1 MRRVVLGAKI
11 SIGFLL
17 ALALL
22 LGISVIASRNTRALI
37 ETNRWVVHTH
47 EVIAA
52 LDQVLSELRDAE
64 TGQRGYLLT
73 GEEPYLEPY
82 HAAAGVVQHTVQE
95 LQQLTADNPGQ
106 QQQLAV
112 LQPLIEQRL
121 ILLQEAI
128 QLQQQ
133 GGPEAARQIIRS
145 GRGKRLM
152 DEIRTVIAKM
162 ESTEHT
168 LLSQRTAAVE
178 AATQNTLSAI
188 TCGTVLAFL
197 LVGLCG
203 TVVSRDLAKRRQAE
217 RALATL
223 NAELEH
229 RVEERTAAL
238 LQANTAL
245 QQEVAERRRAEETL
259 TQHAEALRHSN
270 EELQRF
276 AYVASHDLQE
286 PLRMV
291 TSYVQ
296 LLAKRYESKLDAEAE
311 QFIAYAVEGTQRMKA
326 LIDDL
331 LAYARVE
338 SRGQS
343 LVLTNS
349 ENLFR
354 QVLSDM
360 QVSITE
366 TGAVV
371 THDPLPTVLADRTQL
386 GLLFQNLLSNAL
398 KFRATRLPR
407 VHVSVRQE
415 DSQWLFTVKD
425 NGIGI
430 EPQYANKIFELFQ
443 RLHTR
448 QEYPGTGLGL
458 AICRRIV
465 ERHGGR
471 IWVESE
477 LDEGAR
483 FSFTLP
489 VHDSIQ
495 EA

>member
-1 MRRVVLGAKI
+1 
-11 SIGFLL
+11 
-17 ALALL
+17 
-22 LGISVIASRNTRALI
+22 
-37 ETNRWVVHTH
+37 
-47 EVIAA
+47 
-52 LDQVLSELRDAE
+52 
-64 TGQRGYLLT
+64 
-73 GEEPYLEPY
+73 
-82 HAAAGVVQHTVQE
+82 
-95 LQQLTADNPGQ
+95 
-106 QQQLAV
+106 
-112 LQPLIEQRL
+112 
-121 ILLQEAI
+121 
-128 QLQQQ
+128 
-133 GGPEAARQIIRS
+133 
-145 GRGKRLM
+145 
-152 DEIRTVIAKM
+152 
-162 ESTEHT
+162 
-168 LLSQRTAAVE
+168 
-178 AATQNTLSAI
+178 
-188 TCGTVLAFL
+188 VLAFL

-296 LLAKRYESKLDAEAE
+296 LLAKRYEGKLGAEAE

-343 LVLTNS
+343 LLLTDS
-349 ENLFR
+349 EKLFR
-354 QVLSDM
+354 QVLSVM

-398 KFRATRLPR
+398 KFRATRPPR
-407 VHVSVRQE
+407 VHVSVRPE

-430 EPQYANKIFELFQ
+430 EPQYTNKIFELFQ

-471 IWVESE
+471 IWVKSE
-477 LDEGAR
+477 LGEGAR

-495 EA
+495 